1 MAVDQSKV
9 IDIVSKDKTGDFV
22 LTICDHFDWHDTK
35 KGSEQESVREAVF
48 TGVG

>member
-9 IDIVSKDKTGDFV
+9 IDIVSKDKTGD
-22 LTICDHFDWHDTK
+22 CDHFDWHDTK